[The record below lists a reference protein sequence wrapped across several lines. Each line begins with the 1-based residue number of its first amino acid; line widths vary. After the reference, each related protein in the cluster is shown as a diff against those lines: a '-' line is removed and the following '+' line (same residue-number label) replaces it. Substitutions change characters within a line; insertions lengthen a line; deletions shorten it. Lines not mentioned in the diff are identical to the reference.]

1 MDNSK
6 DDARI
11 ALIGKLRELY
21 ADEMSNGFYPST
33 TALARKLKD
42 TSECM
47 AFDIIYG
54 DAAIDLISPEFVHY
68 ALKVNRSIHY
78 HYDEL
83 HDNAQNI
90 LLKEFEKDS
99 YGMLMLEGT
108 GTK

>member
-1 MDNSK
+1 MDDKN
-6 DDARI
+6 DARF
-11 ALIGKLRELY
+11 ALIGKLKDLY
-21 ADEMSNGFYPST
+21 SEEMSRGFYPST
-33 TALARKLKD
+33 TDLARKLKD
-42 TSECM
+42 SSESM

-54 DAAIDLISPEFVHY
+54 DAAMDLISPEFVHY

-78 HYDEL
+78 HYEKL

-108 GTK
+108 K